1 MQGGEGPARETG
13 GGFAGGIDVG
23 EIWRRW
29 RWPIILVGLLTAVTF
44 ALFVA
49 VVAGLAIELADW
61 LAGP

>member
-1 MQGGEGPARETG
+1 MQGGAGGTDERRDGEGA
-13 GGFAGGIDVG
+13 GIDVG

-49 VVAGLAIELADW
+49 VVVGLAIELARL
-61 LAGP
+61 LAAS